1 MTAQGASAVNVQV
14 IQNREERLEH
24 QMGPGCHPKG
34 PGQAGELGSR
44 DV

>member
-24 QMGPGCHPKG
+24 QMGPGCPPKG